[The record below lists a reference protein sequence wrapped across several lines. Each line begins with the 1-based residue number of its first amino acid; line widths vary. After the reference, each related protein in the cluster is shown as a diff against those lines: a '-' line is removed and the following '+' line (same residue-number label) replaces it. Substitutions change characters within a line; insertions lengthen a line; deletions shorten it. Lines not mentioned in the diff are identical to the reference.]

1 MRSYLEEAAARPET
15 LGILLVG
22 SRATGWAEPDA
33 DTDAFIVVTPEARR
47 ALPPERAQVFLTAE
61 GDYPRRIIGDI
72 TYLTEAWMEEQIDSP
87 RDVDH
92 WPYVDAVVLAD
103 RTGRLDG
110 RCRRLAELPESQR
123 TERAIQKYVQLQVA
137 FHDATAADVRRLD
150 VDRQANLFR
159 AVLAGIHLWFTLQ
172 GRWSPPLKWW
182 TREIERLEMR
192 PDTRG
197 ILEGAIRNPAIETVT
212 LLRDHLRTEM
222 RHRGVAEVDDFR
234 RTFTERLTP
243 AYREARLRHT
253 YL

>member
-1 MRSYLEEAAARPET
+1 VRAYLEEAAARPQT

-33 DTDAFIVVTPEARR
+33 DTDAFIVLTPEARR
-47 ALPPERAQVFLTAE
+47 ALPPERAQVLLTAE
-61 GDYPRRIIGDI
+61 GDYPRRVIGDF
-72 TYLTEAWMEEQIDSP
+72 TYVAETWFEEQIDSP
-87 RDVDH
+87 QDIDH

-103 RTGRLDG
+103 RTGRLGDW
-110 RCRRLAELPESQR
+110 CRRLAELPESQR
-123 TERAIQKYVQLQVA
+123 KERAIQKYIQLQVA
-137 FHDATAADVRRLD
+137 FHHATAGDVRGLD
-150 VDRQANLFR
+150 VDRQVNLFR

-172 GRWSPPLKWW
+172 GRWSPPLKCW

-197 ILEGAIRNPAIETVT
+197 ILEGAIRNPAIETAT

-222 RHRGVAEVDDFR
+222 RHRGIAEVDEFV
-234 RTFTERLTP
+234 RTFIERLTP